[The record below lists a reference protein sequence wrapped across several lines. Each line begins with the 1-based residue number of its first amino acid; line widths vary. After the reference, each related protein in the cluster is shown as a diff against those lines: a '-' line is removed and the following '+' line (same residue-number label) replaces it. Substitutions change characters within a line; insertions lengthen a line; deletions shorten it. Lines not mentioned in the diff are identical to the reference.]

1 MTVKQNLQPPVK
13 ADIIRVYEE
22 GLWGRITEAFGTGD
36 VQAIADKL
44 SLSYQAVYKWK
55 QGKAPGQE
63 TLRQIAGLTGSS
75 IHWLMTGWG
84 TRHFSEVTFT
94 GHPHDFIED
103 YVMHGLPQDLR
114 DLIFSEIERSQ
125 SDIQQYLES
134 IIRRG
139 LEGKGVQLGEG
150 EFAMYLGEEEHRI
163 IQKLA
168 GKSKRT
174 FEDEV
179 REQLIEHLEEQNLLT
194 TQAGESNVV
203 FFGDYVPNMI
213 SLPFFGEIAAG
224 EPIMIFEREEMID
237 VPDFRRERNKQYMVL
252 RARGDSMIDE
262 RIHDGSLIMCEVT
275 NTAEKG
281 DTIVAMID
289 NESATVKRYY
299 PERGRIRLQPANPAH
314 LPQFVTDD
322 RLKIQGI
329 VVGIFHKPS

>member
-1 MTVKQNLQPPVK
+1 VSISISPIQGS
-13 ADIIRVYEE
+13 
-22 GLWGRITEAFGTGD
+22 GLTAIGKRLLEAF
-36 VQAIADKL
+36 ADKGITSKKAIGEALGFKSDKAIYKVVNGEQEL
-44 SLSYQAVYKWK
+44 SFDAL
-55 QGKAPGQE
+55 
-63 TLRQIAGLTGSS
+63 LRFRESTGRS
-75 IHWLMTGWG
+75 IDWLLADA
-84 TRHFSEVTFT
+84 RH
-94 GHPHDFIED
+94 
-103 YVMHGLPQDLR
+103 
-114 DLIFSEIERSQ
+114 
-125 SDIQQYLES
+125 LE
-134 IIRRG
+134 
-139 LEGKGVQLGEG
+139 EG

-179 REQLIEHLEEQNLLT
+179 REQLIEHLEEKNLLT

-203 FFGDYVPNMI
+203 FFGDYVPNMV
-213 SLPFFGEIAAG
+213 SLPFLGEIAAG
-224 EPIMIFEREEMID
+224 EPIMIFERAEMID

-252 RARGDSMIDE
+252 RARGDSMIE
-262 RIHDGSLIMCEVT
+262 ELIHDGSLIMCEVT